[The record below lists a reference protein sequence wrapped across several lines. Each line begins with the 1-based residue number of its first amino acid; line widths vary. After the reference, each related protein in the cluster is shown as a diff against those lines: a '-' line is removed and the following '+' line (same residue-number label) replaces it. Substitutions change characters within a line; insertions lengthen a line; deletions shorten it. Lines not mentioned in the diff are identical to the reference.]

1 MSLTGRVFRERRAVM
16 VPLAIFLAANVIV
29 LLAVVWPLKRTVDG
43 AADANY
49 AAATALASARQEEA
63 KAKAQREGKER
74 ADAEL
79 QEFYG
84 VILPRDLRGATETT
98 NFSLHQLAREN
109 NLTFRA
115 GTWDHDESRDS
126 DLTKVTGQFT
136 LIGDYRNIRSFLH
149 GVESATEFVIIES
162 VQLAAANSAQANS
175 QLELALTV
183 ATYYRT
189 SPVMEGG
196 AR

>member
-16 VPLAIFLAANVIV
+16 LPLAMFLAANVIV

-74 ADAEL
+74 ADTEL

-115 GTWDHDESRDS
+115 GTWDHEESRDS

-136 LIGDYRNIRSFLH
+136 LIGDYRNIRSFLY
-149 GVESATEFVIIES
+149 GVETATEFVIIES
-162 VQLAAANSAQANS
+162 VQLAAANSGQANS

-183 ATYYRT
+183 ATFYRT
-189 SPVMEGG
+189 SPVLEGG

>member
-79 QEFYG
+79 QEFYC

-115 GTWDHDESRDS
+115 GTWDHEESRDS

-136 LIGDYRNIRSFLH
+136 LIGDYKNIRSFLH

-162 VQLAAANSAQANS
+162 VGLAAANSGQANS

-183 ATYYRT
+183 ATFFRT
-189 SPVMEGG
+189 SPVLEGG

>member
-16 VPLAIFLAANVIV
+16 LPLAMFLAANVIV

-74 ADAEL
+74 ADTEL

-115 GTWDHDESRDS
+115 GTWDHEESRDS

-136 LIGDYRNIRSFLH
+136 LIGDYKNIRSFLH

-162 VQLAAANSAQANS
+162 VGLAAANSGQANS

-183 ATYYRT
+183 ATFYRT
-189 SPVMEGG
+189 SPVLEGG